1 MYKHSDFRSTNER
14 SFIVERRFEKVSVRF
29 LFIYNEIIALSL
41 VNSVRCQQV
50 VERSF
55 DSWNDPEKNRRYRHV
70 KLMADA
76 PSDYEPKKTSRPNA
90 QKRKRDSMPSK
101 SVKKKSMVRKAKA
114 IKCK

>member
-1 MYKHSDFRSTNER
+1 M
-14 SFIVERRFEKVSVRF
+14 SVRF

-76 PSDYEPKKTSRPNA
+76 PSDYQPKKTSRPNA
-90 QKRKRDSMPSK
+90 RKRKRDSMPSK